1 MAKILVAD
9 DERALLD
16 LMERALGKRGHEV
29 ETYMDGDSAV
39 EAIESDDFDL
49 VLTDLRMPGKTG
61 IEVLAAAK
69 KRRAT
74 LPVIIVSGALENED
88 RARAEALGVYMVLH
102 KPVDLAYLMT
112 IVEAAIEKSA
122 VLGKLP
128 AFPTVRILERDT
140 SMKNMIAYCL
150 RRQGFAAGESG
161 SAAVVIVGEPTEVEK
176 ARKEAPRAVLI
187 ALYAA
192 GESEEA
198 VRALDAGADVALARP
213 FDPEI
218 LFAHVRAGVR
228 RAGAGAPPATSATK
242 SRIAAVKN

>member
-29 ETYMDGDSAV
+29 ETYMDGESAV

-49 VLTDLRMPGKTG
+49 VMTDLRMPGRSG

-69 KRRAT
+69 KKRAT
-74 LPVIIVSGALENED
+74 LPVIIVSGALESED

-128 AFPTVRILERDT
+128 AAPVVRILERDA

-150 RRQGFAAGESG
+150 RRQGFTTGDAAA
-161 SAAVVIVGEPTEVEK
+161 AAVIIVGDPHDVERT
-176 ARKEAPRAVLI
+176 RKEAPRAVLI
-187 ALYAA
+187 ALHEA
-192 GESEEA
+192 GETQEA
-198 VRALDAGADVALARP
+198 VKALDAGADVALPRP

-228 RAGAGAPPATSATK
+228 RTQGSPPATPGSK

>member
-1 MAKILVAD
+1 MAKILVVD

-39 EAIESDDFDL
+39 EAIEADDFDL
-49 VLTDLRMPGKTG
+49 VMSDLRMPGKNG

-69 KRRAT
+69 KKRST
-74 LPVIIVSGALENED
+74 LPVIIVSGALEAED

-122 VLGKLP
+122 VLGKVP
-128 AFPTVRILERDT
+128 AAPVVRILERDA

-150 RRQGFAAGESG
+150 RRQGFTTGDAS
-161 SAAVVIVGEPTEVEK
+161 SAVVVIVGDPNEVAK
-176 ARKEAPRAVLI
+176 VRKEAPRATLI
-187 ALYAA
+187 ALHAA
-192 GESEEA
+192 GETDEA
-198 VRALDAGADVALARP
+198 VRALDTGADVALARP
-213 FDPEI
+213 FDPDI

-228 RAGAGAPPATSATK
+228 RAGVPVAPPSSK